1 MNLLTSL
8 PSWAVTD
15 EAQAWMLGLGAAA
28 MVRVF
33 RAGLRWFKRMG
44 STGNTYGD

>member
-8 PSWAVTD
+8 PAWAVTP
-15 EAQAWMLGLGAAA
+15 EAQAWVLGLGAAG

-33 RAGLRWFKRMG
+33 RAGLRWFKRV
-44 STGNTYGD
+44 SSDRGNYGD